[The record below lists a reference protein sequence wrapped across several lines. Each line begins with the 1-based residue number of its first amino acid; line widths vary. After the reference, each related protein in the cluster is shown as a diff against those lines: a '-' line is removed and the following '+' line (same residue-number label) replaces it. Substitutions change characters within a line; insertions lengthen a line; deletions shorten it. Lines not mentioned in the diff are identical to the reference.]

1 VLDEVGAGE
10 VPAIEVFNKCDL
22 LGPVERERLEA
33 RQPSALCIAAL
44 RGEGRAE
51 LLDLLASRLALDT
64 SHVRLDFDASR
75 EDERRRIA
83 ELYRHARIVSHVTS
97 NGRVTIEAE
106 VPRRLL
112 ATMLP
117 RERMA
122 PRPA

>member
-1 VLDEVGAGE
+1 
-10 VPAIEVFNKCDL
+10 
-22 LGPVERERLEA
+22 
-33 RQPSALCIAAL
+33 
-44 RGEGRAE
+44 